1 MGARAEA
8 PMRITIS
15 GPPGSGKTTACGKLS
30 EILGIKAVVF
40 GEFFRKL
47 AKERGMTLAEF
58 GELAERDPSIDEMV
72 DGMIL
77 AEARKNPDIILESR
91 LSAHMLTK
99 NNIPAFRV
107 YLEASPEIRTMRVG
121 LREGE
126 SFDEV
131 YRNTIE
137 RQSSEAK
144 RYKMY
149 YDIDIEDKSVYDLI
163 VNTDDLDPDQVVDRI
178 LEGIDEC

>member
-1 MGARAEA
+1 
-8 PMRITIS
+8 MRITIS

-30 EILGIKAVVF
+30 EKLGVRAVVF
-40 GEFFRKL
+40 GEFFRRL
-47 AKERGMTLAEF
+47 AKERGMTLGEF
-58 GELAERDPSIDEMV
+58 GELAEKDPAIDETI

-77 AEARKNPDIILESR
+77 AVAREDTDIILESR

-107 YLEASPEIRTMRVG
+107 YLEASPEIRIKRVG
-121 LREGE
+121 LRDGE
-126 SFDEV
+126 LFDEV
-131 YRNTIE
+131 YRHMIE

-149 YDIDIEDKSVYDLI
+149 YNIDIEDKSVYDLI
-163 VNTDDLDPDQVVDRI
+163 INTDDLDPDQVVDRI
-178 LEGIDEC
+178 LKGIEEC

>member
-1 MGARAEA
+1 
-8 PMRITIS
+8 MRITIS

-30 EILGIKAVVF
+30 EKLGVRAVVF
-40 GEFFRKL
+40 GEFFRRL
-47 AKERGMTLAEF
+47 AKERGMTLGEF
-58 GELAERDPSIDEMV
+58 GELAEKDPAIDETI

-77 AEARKNPDIILESR
+77 AVAREDTDIILESR

-107 YLEASPEIRTMRVG
+107 YLEASPEIRIKRVG
-121 LREGE
+121 LRDGE
-126 SFDEV
+126 LFDEV
-131 YRNTIE
+131 YRHTIE

-149 YDIDIEDKSVYDLI
+149 YNIDIEDKSVYDLI
-163 VNTDDLDPDQVVDRI
+163 INTDDLDPDQVVDRI
-178 LEGIDEC
+178 LKGIEEC